1 MKVGVLRHLRI
12 GFREDF
18 CTGGPVVGKCV
29 GLDDGV
35 RLSTCGE
42 KWRFCWNSFGNP
54 GGGMSHN
61 AVNMWTK
68 LEGDMSRTRG

>member
-18 CTGGPVVGKCV
+18 RTDCPIVGKCV

-35 RLSTCGE
+35 RLVSCGE
-42 KWRFCWNSFGNP
+42 KWRFC
-54 GGGMSHN
+54 
-61 AVNMWTK
+61 
-68 LEGDMSRTRG
+68 